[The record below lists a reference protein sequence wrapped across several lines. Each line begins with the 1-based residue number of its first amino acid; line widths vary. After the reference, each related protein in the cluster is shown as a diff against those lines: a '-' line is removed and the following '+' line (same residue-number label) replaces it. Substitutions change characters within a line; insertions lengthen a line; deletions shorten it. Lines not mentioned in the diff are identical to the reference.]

1 MRRFLPLLLLAAC
14 ASSPHRRAIRTVLDS
29 QQEAWNRGDIE
40 AFMVGYWNS
49 EELVFKSGD
58 TEQRGWQATLDRYL
72 QTYDTRE
79 KMGILRFSN
88 LRIGGQ
94 LKGHV
99 TVTGGWHL
107 TRASGDIGGRFEL
120 TFRKFPEGWR
130 IVRDE
135 TFSEP

>member
-14 ASSPHRRAIRTVLDS
+14 ASPHREAIRTVLDS
-29 QQEAWNRGDIE
+29 QREAWNRGDIE
-40 AFMVGYWNS
+40 AYMLGYWNS

-72 QTYDTRE
+72 RTYDTRE
-79 KMGILRFSN
+79 KMGVLRFSN
-88 LRIGGQ
+88 LRIGPQ
-94 LKGHV
+94 LKYTV
-99 TVTGGWHL
+99 YVTGDWHL

-120 TFRKFPEGWR
+120 TFREFPEGWR